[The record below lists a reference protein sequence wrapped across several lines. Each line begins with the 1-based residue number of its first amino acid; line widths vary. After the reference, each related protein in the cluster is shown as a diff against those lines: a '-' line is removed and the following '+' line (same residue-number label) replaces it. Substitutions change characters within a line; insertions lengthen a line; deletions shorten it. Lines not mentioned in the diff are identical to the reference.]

1 MSWIEDELRRREA
14 LEAREGAAG
23 ALKSADKETQTK
35 SSSILSLWD
44 RFEAANQALPEKL
57 QLRRQARKPGP
68 VLPGVPNF
76 LVWLIAPNGAGLGL
90 TEDGIRYLWPEE
102 NRLKS
107 NNFWLHAGRKK
118 GYRLVRRVGAATD
131 MPGTAE
137 RRFKETAVDEI
148 LRCMV
153 TDTRVDY
160 KAVSRGWLGRFF

>member
-14 LEAREGAAG
+14 LEARESAAG
-23 ALKSADKETQTK
+23 ALKSADKDQAK
-35 SSSILSLWD
+35 SSGILSLWD

-107 NNFWLHAGRKK
+107 NNFWIHSGKKK
-118 GYRLVRRVGAATD
+118 GYRLVRRVGQATD
-131 MPGTAE
+131 LPGSSE
-137 RRFKETAVDEI
+137 RRLNANAVDEI
-148 LRCMV
+148 LRRLV
-153 TDTRVDY
+153 TNARVDY
-160 KAVSRGWLGRFF
+160 KAVSGGWLGRYF

>member
-14 LEAREGAAG
+14 LEARESAAG
-23 ALKSADKETQTK
+23 ALKSADKGQAK
-35 SSSILSLWD
+35 SSGILSLWD

-76 LVWLIAPNGAGLGL
+76 LIWLIAPNGAGLGL

-107 NNFWLHAGRKK
+107 NNFWLHAGTKK
-118 GYRLVRRVGAATD
+118 GYRLVRRIGQATD
-131 MPGTAE
+131 LPGSSE
-137 RRFKETAVDEI
+137 RRLNANAVDEI
-148 LRCMV
+148 MRRLV
-153 TDTRVDY
+153 TNTRVDY
-160 KAVSRGWLGRFF
+160 KAVSGGWLGRFF